1 MGIEKPWILSI
12 NEKERLCTLLI
23 SSPLII
29 LNPIKKLF
37 ESQTLVHSL
46 IHTPN
51 CKLFTELPP
60 WYHEYSYIY
69 ICIHSYMETIFFCDV
84 VGISSVLSLITLPL
98 NMSFNNTTLRL
109 ALSHEN
115 SPQKADQTETQTPIG
130 VVKVVST
137 PIMWLFPRIDRRITR
152 SLCNA
157 IQFVIC
163 FLEIRNVNIARLQ
176 HIVHGIEATVPK
188 ENIPWP

>member
-1 MGIEKPWILSI
+1 MRKSDYVHFWSLLPWSY
-12 NEKERLCTLLI
+12 LI
-23 SSPLII
+23 PSKSS
-29 LNPIKKLF
+29 LNPKHWSTLWFILQIVNS
-37 ESQTLVHSL
+37 SQNSRHDIMN
-46 IHTPN
+46 IHI
-51 CKLFTELPP
+51 
-60 WYHEYSYIY
+60 YIY
-69 ICIHSYMETIFFCDV
+69 VFIVTWKRFFFCDV